1 MEDSDVDYVSLPFTP
16 STTPRPSMA
25 PPPPQS
31 LENNPEICVTNV
43 TGDEIKFVFGGA
55 PGSIPGALPSPLVA
69 GSHQI
74 IPEMEMAEPM
84 DHS

>member
-1 MEDSDVDYVSLPFTP
+1 
-16 STTPRPSMA
+16 MA

-69 GSHQI
+69 GGHQI